1 LFSGDLM
8 TKRVF
13 AASHE
18 RGIKLMAAGCPLD
31 YPEALP
37 FHSVARRKPFRARQ
51 LDGYVES
58 RVYALGPLVT
68 AYLIGLHLG
77 TDRPS
82 GTVISEW
89 SFVPPWKDH
98 LVSWDYEPL
107 DIIPKGQ
114 RGDYKSVLDSPLMGV
129 LNERR
134 LLRRGYPVEGLL
146 CGCSAQPVEEAGDG
160 LVSAQLT
167 FVDDRG
173 NTIALRIALT
183 VIRHA
188 ATRSK
193 KSPAPAGRLFDRMHK
208 LASHGGR

>member
-1 LFSGDLM
+1 M
-8 TKRVF
+8 TKRIF

-18 RGIKLMAAGCPLD
+18 RGIALMAAGCPLD

-37 FHSVARRKPFRARQ
+37 GHSAAARKPLRVKQ
-51 LDGYVES
+51 LAGYTES

-82 GTVISEW
+82 GAVISEW
-89 SFVPPWKDH
+89 SFVPPWEDH

-114 RGDYKSVLDSPLMGV
+114 QGDYRDLLDTRLMGV

-146 CGCSAQPVEEAGDG
+146 CGCSSQQVPEARDG
-160 LVSAQLT
+160 LVSAQLNL
-167 FVDDRG
+167 VDDRG
-173 NTIALRIALT
+173 NTVALRIAMT
-183 VIRHA
+183 VIRVA
-188 ATRSK
+188 ATRLDTSTARARRIIESRRHK
-193 KSPAPAGRLFDRMHK
+193 CAGSPDG
-208 LASHGGR
+208 

>member
-1 LFSGDLM
+1 M
-8 TKRVF
+8 TKRIF

-18 RGIKLMAAGCPLD
+18 RGIALKAAGCPLD

-37 FHSVARRKPFRARQ
+37 GHSTAERKPLRVKQ
-51 LDGYVES
+51 LAGYTES
-58 RVYALGPLVT
+58 RVYALGPLQT

-89 SFVPPWKDH
+89 SFVPPWQDH

-114 RGDYKSVLDSPLMGV
+114 QGDYRSILDSPLIGV
-129 LNERR
+129 MNERR
-134 LLRRGYPVEGLL
+134 LLRRGYPIEGLL
-146 CGCSAQPVEEAGDG
+146 CGCSCQPVPEAGDG
-160 LVSAQLT
+160 LGSAQLT
-167 FVDDRG
+167 LVDDRG
-173 NTIALRIALT
+173 NTVALRIALT
-183 VIRHA
+183 VIRIA

-193 KSPAPAGRLFDRMHK
+193 TSPTPAGRLFDRMHK
-208 LASHGGR
+208 LPSHGGR